1 MMQRLGM
8 GDSSHAQMGSRGQ
21 EDGAALMQ
29 RRVLR
34 EERRRR
40 EQRRLAMAAAALGLL
55 GVGLVGVGIA
65 AAGRGK
71 AAAQSNAV
79 GAAPESPGESALAPA
94 KIAPGITTA
103 AAPPAESTQAPEP
116 VSAVKAE
123 VATKRTVR
131 SKPRTA
137 RKRARSAAVARQH
150 FSIEIGSSG
159 YEPSVIRASSKSPI
173 SLSVGKGEGCAAGFL
188 MPSLGI
194 EKDNTRGRIKFSL
207 GRLEPGTYRF
217 TCGMEMVEGQ
227 LVVR

>member
-1 MMQRLGM
+1 MQR
-8 GDSSHAQMGSRGQ
+8 SIQ
-21 EDGAALMQ
+21 
-29 RRVLR
+29 R

-40 EQRRLAMAAAALGLL
+40 KQRRQAVIAAALGLL

-65 AAGRGK
+65 AVGRGK
-71 AAAQSNAV
+71 APAQSSAV
-79 GAAPESPGESALAPA
+79 EATPETPGDSAIAPAEIAPE
-94 KIAPGITTA
+94 ITTA
-103 AAPPAESTQAPEP
+103 AAPPAESSQAPEP
-116 VSAVKAE
+116 PSAVKAE

-131 SKPRTA
+131 SKPRAA
-137 RKRARSAAVARQH
+137 RKRAKSAAVARQH

-194 EKDNTRGRIKFSL
+194 EKDNTRGRIEFSL

-217 TCGMEMVEGQ
+217 TCGMEMVEGK